1 MLFCS
6 HFVRFYL
13 NCHNAVRTS
22 SVLQLY
28 LFEPKFF
35 SLEGKGRKSK
45 KRKGSQG
52 QYVEGASAVPL
63 ESPEHTQRR
72 RDSSGKQS
80 SQTNSGERKTVDASQ
95 TDTPRQGRPRSSQ
108 QRGRRGGGRQV
119 ESTEKPQTGSMQGTN
134 SPARINSA
142 GE

>member
-1 MLFCS
+1 M
-6 HFVRFYL
+6 
-13 NCHNAVRTS
+13 
-22 SVLQLY
+22 
-28 LFEPKFF
+28 FF

-52 QYVEGASAVPL
+52 QYVEEASAVPI
-63 ESPEHTQRR
+63 ESSEHTQSR

-80 SQTNSGERKTVDASQ
+80 SQTNSGERKTVDAFQ
-95 TDTPRQGRPRSSQ
+95 TDNPRQGRPRSSQ

-119 ESTEKPQTGSMQGTN
+119 DSAEKPQTGTMQGTN
-134 SPARINSA
+134 SPANINSA